1 MMVKVFQSNANGKIE
16 FTREELEK
24 LLNEIYKAG
33 HDTGYSE
40 GKSNQWTWTSPYNL
54 STSISTTNLTNS
66 TDHSSAAID
75 NLTCNGAAEV
85 AKLITPV
92 SKSEDSLTNIG
103 STGYAVAN
111 ALDEIISEFLKE
123 QCPNP
128 SKNLAPNGCIEASTP
143 HAKLEKELRGL

>member
-33 HDTGYSE
+33 HDAGYSE

-54 STSISTTNLTNS
+54 STSISTITPTNS
-66 TDHSSAAID
+66 TGLSSTAID
-75 NLTCNGAAEV
+75 NLTCNGATEAV
-85 AKLITPV
+85 KLTTPV
-92 SKSEDSLTNIG
+92 NKSKDSLTITG
-103 STGYAVAN
+103 SGVAS
-111 ALDEIISEFLKE
+111 ALDEIISEFLKG
-123 QCPNP
+123 QSSNS

-143 HAKLEKELRGL
+143 HAKLAKELRGL